1 MELRKRKRV
10 DYNNPKSVVELK
22 SEGEEKHAPIVKKT
36 KKTVMNNSNTV
47 STSSSTTPGDMSNTL
62 ENTQNVKHIINNVVL
77 QRPPLKTDTNKVQ
90 QDNQT
95 ASIET
100 LQEYLSD
107 LSRLT
112 QLQQGIYFEDLKEP
126 QMLGPKHFKHLKF
139 PDDMMNLRKISHG
152 LNDLIKYRAMLE
164 EQGSQAEEYHSK
176 QLSEDRQRKLVSIAT
191 HKDIGKVNSEDV
203 TALIATIHGIDST
216 QVRDIKCNRLY
227 INGKINFDPDYVN
240 INEIKS
246 ICKKIDKPLL
256 REKNNNLTWPTRMKK
271 KKINKIVRNKPN
283 DNSEPNPKESHPA
296 YKFRNV
302 PLFNSI

>member
-10 DYNNPKSVVELK
+10 DYNNPKPGLRVKNER
-22 SEGEEKHAPIVKKT
+22 EEDHVPPVKKA
-36 KKTVMNNSNTV
+36 KKTAIAKTLTV
-47 STSSSTTPGDMSNTL
+47 PTPPQIGKDNEL
-62 ENTQNVKHIINNVVL
+62 EDTNKVKHIINNVVL
-77 QRPPLKTDTNKVQ
+77 QRPPLNSDTTKVEE
-90 QDNQT
+90 DNQV

-100 LQEYLSD
+100 LQGYLTE
-107 LSRLT
+107 LNRLT
-112 QLQQGIYFEDLKEP
+112 QLQQKLYFQDLRKP

-139 PDDMMNLRKISHG
+139 PDDMMNLGKISHG
-152 LNDLIKYRAMLE
+152 LNDLIKYRILLDK
-164 EQGSQAEEYHSK
+164 QDLQQEEYQCT
-176 QLSEDRQRKLVSIAT
+176 QLSADRQRKLVSIAT

-203 TALIATIHGIDST
+203 TALIATIQGIDSS
-216 QVRDIKCNRLY
+216 QVRDVKCNKLY

-256 REKNNNLTWPTRMKK
+256 REKNNNLTWPTRMQK
-271 KKINKIVRNKPN
+271 KKINKTTKNGSN
-283 DNSEPNPKESHPA
+283 TNSNPNPKDPHPA